1 MAGQKLTDKTL
12 LNEQPNPS
20 DLLMVV
26 DVNDTTG
33 SSAGTSKK
41 VLTQNLIAT
50 SSTALSNANIQALDD
65 DGSAGSSF
73 TLVEAPG
80 SGFAIIPLQVAV
92 FATYATSADTS
103 NSNLYI
109 GYTPNTTSN
118 YWCFFNRI
126 MNNVTTNSTYVQS
139 TPTSASGGVSTTSI
153 DNAKLSV
160 WANNNFNGGWSATI
174 YTTYQIIK
182 L

>member
-65 DGSAGSSF
+65 DGAGGSSF
-73 TLVEAPG
+73 TLVEA
-80 SGFAIIPLQVAV
+80 QVQG
-92 FATYATSADTS
+92 
-103 NSNLYI
+103 L
-109 GYTPNTTSN
+109 
-118 YWCFFNRI
+118 
-126 MNNVTTNSTYVQS
+126 
-139 TPTSASGGVSTTSI
+139 
-153 DNAKLSV
+153 L
-160 WANNNFNGGWSATI
+160 
-174 YTTYQIIK
+174 
-182 L
+182 

>member
-65 DGSAGSSF
+65 DGAGGSSF
-73 TLVEAPG
+73 TLVEAPR
-80 SGFAIIPLQVAV
+80 FRVL
-92 FATYATSADTS
+92 
-103 NSNLYI
+103 L
-109 GYTPNTTSN
+109 
-118 YWCFFNRI
+118 
-126 MNNVTTNSTYVQS
+126 
-139 TPTSASGGVSTTSI
+139 
-153 DNAKLSV
+153 
-160 WANNNFNGGWSATI
+160 
-174 YTTYQIIK
+174 
-182 L
+182 